1 MKNCNNNSE
10 IALSSVCRHPLRQ
23 TSSRSLLKT
32 AIMCKQSQYSYAPW
46 AICRVSWLKGYNIV
60 GLNCHEAPSQ
70 DSTYPPRLNCL
81 LSIIDN
87 CSLPNKEN
95 PIQQCVTLVTS
106 SKEKQSRQNQRSKT
120 CFFFFAIIRN
130 NIVPH
135 PEMKFV
141 SLRPWKMERDG
152 KSILCEICT

>member
-87 CSLPNKEN
+87 CPLPNKEN

-120 CFFFFAIIRN
+120 CFFF
-130 NIVPH
+130 
-135 PEMKFV
+135 
-141 SLRPWKMERDG
+141 LRSYEITLCH
-152 KSILCEICT
+152 ILK